1 MYKRLISILINAFL
15 VSVVIAIGTE
25 LYVNSRIYTSL
36 MKENVMSVLI
46 YQFILLF
53 LLFLVEEYFVFL
65 DIGKSLLKIKIE
77 YNDSSSRNR
86 LLHVLFKTIFMYL
99 IPVIVLIVLI
109 IKKIPYDDKLG
120 IRIVDSKTDVDG
132 KV

>member
-1 MYKRLISILINAFL
+1 MYKRFISILINAFL